1 MKLHVIAV
9 AFNRPTELKR
19 LVYDFQTQTRPD
31 WTLHVIHDGPP
42 PDGIP
47 QFFKGLKDP
56 RVEFDFTKVVNGYW
70 GHPNRRMMLQ
80 EIQGEADDYVLIT
93 NDDNQYVMAF
103 VEIML
108 LVCNGTV
115 GMVTCDTIHN
125 YFKYD
130 VLRTKIR
137 VGNIDM
143 GSFIVKLDVAKAV
156 GFNHIDEVV
165 ADGIY
170 AEECAA
176 ECTKRQLRVL
186 GINKALFIHN

>member
-1 MKLHVIAV
+1 MKIHVIAT

-19 LVYDFQTQTRPD
+19 LVYDFIVQTNPN
-31 WTLHVIHDGPP
+31 WTLRVIHDGPA

-47 QFFKGLKDP
+47 QFFKTLKDP
-56 RVEFDFTKVVNGYW
+56 RVEFDFTKNINGYW
-70 GHPNRRMMLQ
+70 GHPNRRMMLT
-80 EIQGEADDYVLIT
+80 ETEGDADDYVLIT

-108 LVCNGTV
+108 LVCNPGV
-115 GMVTCDTIHN
+115 GLVTCDTIHN
-125 YFKYD
+125 YWKYD
-130 VLRTKIR
+130 ILKTRIK
-137 VGNIDM
+137 VGAIDM

-156 GFNHIDEVV
+156 GFNSIVNV

-176 ECTKRQLRVL
+176 ECHKRGLSVL